1 MAYQKLQQSRAAAV
15 TPSDTDNIPYVG
27 YPTETWPCVLYS
39 GSGGIIRVL
48 TSGGDDVTFES
59 VPAGVVLPI
68 QVIRVFSSTTSATD
82 IVALW

>member
-1 MAYQKLQQSRAAAV
+1 MAYQKLQQSRAEAV

-39 GSGGIIRVL
+39 GFGGDIRVL
-48 TSGGDDVTFES
+48 TAGGDDVTFFT
-59 VPAGVVLPI
+59 VPPGTVLPI
-68 QVIRVFSSTTSATD
+68 QVIRVFSSGTSANG

>member
-1 MAYQKLQQSRAAAV
+1 MAYQKLQQSRAEAV

-48 TSGGDDVTFES
+48 TAGGDDVTFNA

-68 QVIRVFSSTTSATD
+68 QVIRVFASTTSATG
-82 IVALW
+82 IIALW